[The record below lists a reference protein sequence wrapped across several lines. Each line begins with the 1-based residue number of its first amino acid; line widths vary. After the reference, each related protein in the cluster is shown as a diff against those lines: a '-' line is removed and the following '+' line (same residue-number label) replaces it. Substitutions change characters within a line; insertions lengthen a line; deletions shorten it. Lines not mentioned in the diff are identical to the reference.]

1 MQSELSQLDIIFF
14 SEILANLFLE
24 LAFCWDVEKIIYYIP
39 EFWSLL
45 DYCIAFCLYL
55 EKWIVTGKSDSQ
67 TKSVQ
72 RHHLT
77 SIYI

>member
-39 EFWSLL
+39 EF
-45 DYCIAFCLYL
+45 
-55 EKWIVTGKSDSQ
+55 
-67 TKSVQ
+67 
-72 RHHLT
+72 
-77 SIYI
+77 